1 MQPPGFTISGIFFFP
16 AHYRLGLS
24 GLLKPP
30 TRFIYCLYSVFF
42 SFPIPYTLFP
52 FTFVFFVDLNPV
64 KPIAFRIAAT
74 SGSESTSISSGGAS
88 GSTAAEV
95 PFVGFEGGIGDL
107 EGGGGL

>member
-1 MQPPGFTISGIFFFP
+1 MQPLGFTIYCIPFFP
-16 AHYRLGLS
+16 AHYRLGLN

-30 TRFIYCLYSVFF
+30 TRFMYCLYSVFF

-74 SGSESTSISSGGAS
+74 SGSESSSTSSAGGF
-88 GSTAAEV
+88 GSTVVEV